1 MNNTIFSVI
10 VTFNGS
16 KWIKNCLG
24 SFEYGHN
31 IIIVDNGSQDN
42 TIDLVKNHFPKVHLI
57 ESKENL
63 GFGAANNIGINYALE
78 KGAKYVFLLNQ
89 DAWIKKGTLELLVDA
104 LEKNKEYGIISP
116 IHLNGSGEM
125 LDKNFGNYLYNYGG
139 RKFLT
144 DKILERISE
153 PIIDIEF
160 VNAAA
165 WLLSRKCIEKVGLFD
180 PLFFH
185 YGEDDNYLQRV
196 RYYSIKIGILTTA
209 FIYHDR
215 EGNFNSHIKNSFQ
228 SRLRVYKKKWANV
241 NEPEILINDDIT
253 RLLNSKTKKIYYSI
267 LKFNFNTVKSLIYE
281 RKELKKVGRLSLKS
295 RKKNMSR

>member
-10 VTFNGS
+10 VTYNGIE
-16 KWIKNCLG
+16 WIEKCLR
-24 SFEYGHN
+24 SLVLDSN
-31 IIIVDNGSQDN
+31 IVVVDNDSSDGTQDLIEQN
-42 TIDLVKNHFPKVHLI
+42 FSMVHLI
-57 ESKENL
+57 KSDKNL

-78 KGAKYVFLLNQ
+78 QGAEYVFLLNQ

-104 LEKNKEYGIISP
+104 LEKNKEYGVMSP
-116 IHLNGSGEM
+116 IHLNGSGKM
-125 LDKNFGNYLYNYGG
+125 LDKYFGEYLYYYGG
-139 RKFLT
+139 RKFVT
-144 DKILERISE
+144 DKILERTSE
-153 PIIDIEF
+153 FIVDIDF